1 MAHRFSRAT
10 LDAIARSHYLWIRAG
25 EGEHR
30 FLPIWSVVHGQRLFI
45 RSWNVKAT
53 GWHVVFAKEKRG
65 AIKLARA
72 ADAIPVRAIRIR
84 SERTK
89 TIVDKGFAAKYTKPH
104 SLKYVRGFRTARRRD
119 ATFELVP
126 LR

>member
-1 MAHRFSRAT
+1 MSNHFSPAT
-10 LDAIARSHYLWIRAG
+10 LDAIARSHYLWIRG
-25 EGEHR
+25 GDGDHR
-30 FLPIWSVVHGQRLFI
+30 FLPIWSIVHGQRLFI
-45 RSWNVKAT
+45 RSWNVKAG
-53 GWHVVFAKEKRG
+53 GWHEVLTKEKRG
-65 AIKLARA
+65 AIKVAR
-72 ADAIPVRAIRIR
+72 DAEPIPVRAIRIR
-84 SERTK
+84 SDRTK